1 MFNSSRLSAA
11 ARYVGAFLLQFAHGS
26 LVVAGLIVTVLV
38 GFRVADHGWSGL
50 NLPSLFGRAEASVPS
65 PDLLTPGDLAQTA
78 QVVADEETAS
88 EPEAKPEARPERL
101 SSGMVR
107 VSGYLARRYHVSR
120 AAVEPLV
127 LAAQEAGE
135 KTKLDPLLIIAVVG
149 VESGFNPF
157 AESAFGA
164 QGLMQVV
171 PRYHKDKIDPQVGH
185 HPLLD
190 PAENIRVG
198 AKVLREAISRNGSLV
213 AGLQQY
219 AGAPADSGSGYA
231 NRVIAEKQRLQL
243 AMRSGAKIASAN

>member
-1 MFNSSRLSAA
+1 MFNSSRLSVAV
-11 ARYVGAFLLQFAHGS
+11 RYVGAFLLQFAHGG

-38 GFRVADHGWSGL
+38 GFRVADHGWTGV
-50 NLPSLFGRAEASVPS
+50 NVPSLFGRAEASVS
-65 PDLLTPGDLAQTA
+65 SVDQLTPGDLAETA
-78 QVVADEETAS
+78 QVAEAEEEAS
-88 EPEAKPEARPERL
+88 PEPESKPQQL
-101 SSGMVR
+101 SSDMVR
-107 VSGYLARRYHVSR
+107 VTRYLARRYHVSR

-127 LAAQEAGE
+127 LAAKTAGE
-135 KTKLDPLLIIAVVG
+135 SVDLDPMLIIAVVG

-171 PRYHKDKIDPQVGH
+171 PRYHKDKIDPLVGH

-198 AKVLREAISRNGSLV
+198 AKVLKESISRNGSLV

-219 AGAPADSGSGYA
+219 AGAATDPATAYA
-231 NRVIAEKQRLQL
+231 SRVIAEKQRLHL
-243 AMRSGAKIASAN
+243 AMKTGAKLASAN

>member
-1 MFNSSRLSAA
+1 MFNSSRLSVA
-11 ARYVGAFLLQFAHGS
+11 ARYVGAFLLQFAHGG
-26 LVVAGLIVTVLV
+26 LVVAGLIVTVLI
-38 GFRVADHGWSGL
+38 GFRVADHGWTGV
-50 NLPSLFGRAEASVPS
+50 NVPSLFGRAEASVPS
-65 PDLLTPGDLAQTA
+65 VDQLTPGDLAETA
-78 QVVADEETAS
+78 QVAEAEEEAS
-88 EPEAKPEARPERL
+88 PEPESKPLPPKL
-101 SSGMVR
+101 SSDMVR
-107 VSGYLARRYHVSR
+107 VTRYLARRYHVSR

-127 LAAQEAGE
+127 LAAKTAGE
-135 KTKLDPLLIIAVVG
+135 SVDLDPLLIIAVVG

-198 AKVLREAISRNGSLV
+198 AKVLKESISRNGSLV

-219 AGAPADSGSGYA
+219 AGAATDPATAYA
-231 NRVIAEKQRLQL
+231 SRVIAEKQRLHV
-243 AMRSGAKIASAN
+243 AMKAGTKLASAN

>member
-1 MFNSSRLSAA
+1 MFNSSRLSVAV
-11 ARYVGAFLLQFAHGS
+11 RYAGAFMLQFAHGG

-38 GFRVADHGWSGL
+38 GSRVADHGWSGV
-50 NLPSLFGRAEASVPS
+50 NIPSLFGRAEASVAVQ
-65 PDLLTPGDLAQTA
+65 DLLTPGDLAETA
-78 QVVADEETAS
+78 QEVAAADVETDA
-88 EPEAKPEARPERL
+88 PQRPDRL
-101 SSGMVR
+101 SSEMVR

-120 AAVEPLV
+120 AAIESLV
-127 LAAQEAGE
+127 QAAFTAGE
-135 KTKLDPLLIIAVVG
+135 SVDLDPLLIIAVVG

-157 AESAFGA
+157 AESSFGA

-198 AKVLREAISRNGSLV
+198 AKVLKESINRNGSLV

-219 AGAPADSGSGYA
+219 AGAAADPAAGYA
-231 NRVIAEKQRLQL
+231 SKVIAEKQRLRL
-243 AMRSGAKIASAN
+243 AMKQGAKLASAS